1 MLGDEALVLFVN
13 KTLIVED
20 WCSWFLSFDLL
31 LSELWVSWFINEEIW
46 ELSVED
52 EEDLEEWW
60 WYDSLWLEI
69 SLEKWMFEENLELW
83 ISFFDS
89 SEMFQ
94 SWELC
99 RDGND
104 DEWIKWFFFEWWW
117 NEIEGEEEKCGL
129 FLECLWWWSI
139 LE

>member
-52 EEDLEEWW
+52 EEDFEEWW

-69 SLEKWMFEENLELW
+69 SLEKLMFEENKQGTLADLAVY
-83 ISFFDS
+83 
-89 SEMFQ
+89 
-94 SWELC
+94 
-99 RDGND
+99 
-104 DEWIKWFFFEWWW
+104 FESKAVKG
-117 NEIEGEEEKCGL
+117 EIVIVVAGAE
-129 FLECLWWWSI
+129 
-139 LE
+139 